1 MSENAIEKYYNE
13 IKEAELNGMN
23 NEQNIREY
31 FYELLKNYTNSQ
43 NLKIERETKEF
54 VFENGQKKNI
64 FLDGRIKKEN
74 MVIGWVENKD
84 AKDDLNKEIKNKKE
98 KQYPL
103 LNTIFENSK
112 ELVLFQDGK
121 EVIRVNMSKSEELDK
136 VLIKFVSFRPEE
148 YKKFQDAFNNL
159 KRILP
164 DLAKDLREF
173 FKEEKKINK
182 KFEENLKEF
191 TKKCQLSI
199 NNNITEELA
208 IEMIIQHMLTRDIFV
223 IFFQNANFHMN
234 NIISKSISNILTHIN
249 QKSFEITEK
258 IKSYTDCLSSYTKTI
273 TKDDK
278 QDILKTF
285 YSDFYKALNSK
296 KADVQGIEYT
306 PIQIVKFMVDA
317 SEQLLYKHFNKKLS
331 SRDVNILDPCSGTGI
346 FMAEIINRI
355 NLKDLEYK
363 YKNELFSN
371 EIDIM
376 PYYISNLN
384 IENAY
389 FERTNSYEIF
399 ENICFLDTLEF
410 QTKLGNNAL
419 FGMEEF
425 SEGNVKRAVRQYE
438 KKINLIIGNPPYN
451 ANQKS
456 ENNNNKNKVYIDL
469 DKRIKDTYVN
479 LSSAQKTK
487 QYDMYKRFIRWA
499 SDRIKSEDDGIIAF
513 ITNNAYL
520 DSRQDDGFRKS
531 VQKEFDY
538 IYIIDLK
545 GNARKRNKSEGGNVF
560 NIQTGVAIMFLIKK
574 GNSNKQK
581 SHCEGLKKPEAI
593 QKQKSHFEVN
603 QEVIARTKSEA
614 IQKVDC
620 HASVE
625 ARNDSEEN
633 SARNDEILYQKKANI
648 KYYNIGDFLSGDK
661 KLMSLQQDISF
672 FDFEDIIPDN
682 KGQWLNQTNNDFY
695 EHTAL
700 IDKNVKNQK
709 VGKAIEQKA
718 IFKLFSLGIATNRDD
733 WAYDFDKEQLEKKI
747 KYFLKIYNK
756 NRNSFKGIDY
766 LDENKNDNLD
776 YSIKWSRDLKKD
788 LASNREY
795 KFNKS
800 NIRKCL
806 YRPFVYSNLYFDDGV
821 IDVKGINNSIFPNE
835 SFDNISL
842 ILTAPE
848 KLWKFANLVST
859 KLLDLHVFTPSGTI
873 NAPLYVYENG
883 EKKLNITDYAIKEFQ
898 NKYKDKASPENI
910 FAYCHAVLSSPKY
923 QKEYEE
929 NLKIDYPR
937 IPLYKNFDR
946 FVELGKRLIKLQ
958 TEFENVE
965 PNKDL
970 KIEKDFK
977 YMPEDFSMIKL
988 NKEKGIIIFDGKNRI
1003 ENIPKKAFD
1012 YKIGTRSA
1020 LDWIIDYYK
1029 PKKLNPQKEL
1039 HHKTLIENGLNSCDY
1054 KNIREYLFE
1063 LIPKV
1068 IEISV
1073 ETVDIFKELEKLN

>member
-182 KFEENLKEF
+182 KFRENLKEF

-317 SEQLLYKHFNKKLS
+317 SEELLYKHFNKKLS

-456 ENNNNKNKVYIDL
+456 ENDNNKNKVYIDL

-574 GNSNKQK
+574 GVSEKQNKI
-581 SHCEGLKKPEAI
+581 SPL
-593 QKQKSHFEVN
+593 N
-603 QEVIARTKSEA
+603 
-614 IQKVDC
+614 
-620 HASVE
+620 
-625 ARNDSEEN
+625 
-633 SARNDEILYQKKANI
+633 QKKANI

-718 IFKLFSLGIATNRDD
+718 IFKLFSLGVLTARDD

-747 KYFLKIYNK
+747 KHFLKVYDRERKKWADKKLNDA
-756 NRNSFKGIDY
+756 NF
-766 LDENKNDNLD
+766 NDNLD
-776 YSIKWSRDLKKD
+776 YSIKWVGDTKD
-788 LASNREY
+788 YMVKNKEI
-795 KFNKS
+795 KFNK
-800 NIRKCL
+800 NAIRKCL
-806 YRPFVYSNLYFDDGV
+806 YRPFVKNYVYFDYPIMQRPYQNKKIFENENLENICLTFTTPENYRFSNLVTIGLADY
-821 IDVKGINNSIFPNE
+821 
-835 SFDNISL
+835 
-842 ILTAPE
+842 
-848 KLWKFANLVST
+848 
-859 KLLDLHVFTPSGTI
+859 HVMLYGTV

-898 NKYKDKASPENI
+898 NKYKDKATAENI

-1039 HHKTLIENGLNSCDY
+1039 HHKTLIENGLNSYDY
-1054 KNIREYLFE
+1054 KKIREYLFE

-1068 IEISV
+1068 INISV